1 MEQVKLIRL
10 KTGEDII
17 SYVET
22 YEAGTVILRSPM
34 IVIVKMNMRTEN
46 QTVLMDHW
54 LPITVIKENEAIIN
68 ASEIL
73 TMVDPTSEF
82 SEYYVDAVLTLDEI
96 KREESHPT
104 NGSSSNED
112 ELNKDLDI
120 NHIMESTGFNGSKTI
135 H

>member
-10 KTGEDII
+10 KTGEDVI
-17 SYVET
+17 SYVE
-22 YEAGTVILRSPM
+22 AHDSGTVILRSPM
-34 IVIVKMNMRTEN
+34 VVIVKMNMRTEN

-54 LPITVIKENEAIIN
+54 LPITVIKENEAIID

-73 TMVDPTSEF
+73 TMIDPTSEF
-82 SEYYVDAVLTLDEI
+82 SEYYVDAVVTLDEI
-96 KREESHPT
+96 KANKSNP

-112 ELNKDLDI
+112 EFNKDLDI
-120 NHIMESTGFNGSKTI
+120 NHIMDSIGLDGSKTI

>member
-17 SYVET
+17 SYIET

-73 TMVDPTSEF
+73 TMVDPSAEF
-82 SEYYVDAVLTLDEI
+82 SEYYVNAVITLDEI
-96 KREESHPT
+96 KQSESSP
-104 NGSSSNED
+104 NGSSSLED
-112 ELNKDLDI
+112 EFNKDLDI
-120 NHIMESTGFNGSKTI
+120 NHIMESIGLDGSKTI

>member
-17 SYVET
+17 SYIET
-22 YEAGTVILRSPM
+22 YDAGTVILRSPM
-34 IVIVKMNMRTEN
+34 VVIVKMNMRTEN

-54 LPITVIKENEAIIN
+54 LPITVIKENEAIID

-73 TMVDPTSEF
+73 TMIDPTSEF
-82 SEYYVDAVLTLDEI
+82 SEYYVNAVITLDEI
-96 KREESHPT
+96 KQSGS
-104 NGSSSNED
+104 NGSSSLED
-112 ELNKDLDI
+112 EFNKDLDI
-120 NHIMESTGFNGSKTI
+120 NHIMDSIGLDGSKTI

>member
-17 SYVET
+17 SYIET
-22 YEAGTVILRSPM
+22 YDAGTVILRSPM
-34 IVIVKMNMRTEN
+34 VVIVKMNMRTEN

-54 LPITVIKENEAIIN
+54 LPITVIKENEAIID

-73 TMVDPTSEF
+73 TMIDPTSEF
-82 SEYYVDAVLTLDEI
+82 SEYYVDAVITLEEI
-96 KREESHPT
+96 KRGKSNPD
-104 NGSSSNED
+104 GSSSNED
-112 ELNKDLDI
+112 EFNKDLDI
-120 NHIMESTGFNGSKTI
+120 NHIMESIGLDGSKTI

>member
-17 SYVET
+17 SYIET
-22 YEAGTVILRSPM
+22 YDAGTVILRSPM
-34 IVIVKMNMRTEN
+34 VVIVKMNMRTEN

-54 LPITVIKENEAIIN
+54 LPITVIKENEAIID

-73 TMVDPTSEF
+73 TMIDPTSEF
-82 SEYYVDAVLTLDEI
+82 SEYYVNAVITLDEI
-96 KREESHPT
+96 KQSVS

-112 ELNKDLDI
+112 EFNKDLDI
-120 NHIMESTGFNGSKTI
+120 NHIMESIGLDGSKTI

>member
-10 KTGEDII
+10 KTGEDVI
-17 SYVET
+17 SYVE
-22 YEAGTVILRSPM
+22 AHDSGTVILRSPM
-34 IVIVKMNMRTEN
+34 VVIVKMNMRTEN

-54 LPITVIKENEAIIN
+54 LPVTVIKENEAIID

-73 TMVDPTSEF
+73 TMLDPSSEF
-82 SEYYVDAVLTLDEI
+82 SEYYVDAVVTLDEI
-96 KREESHPT
+96 KANKSNL

-112 ELNKDLDI
+112 EFNKDLDI
-120 NHIMESTGFNGSKTI
+120 NHIMDSIGLDGSKTI

>member
-17 SYVET
+17 SYIEKH
-22 YEAGTVILRSPM
+22 EPGTVILRSPM
-34 IVIVKMNMRTEN
+34 VVIVKMNMRTEN

-54 LPITVIKENEAIIN
+54 LPITVIKDNEAIID

-82 SEYYVDAVLTLDEI
+82 SEYYVDAVITLDEI
-96 KREESHPT
+96 KRGKSNPD
-104 NGSSSNED
+104 GSSSNED

-120 NHIMESTGFNGSKTI
+120 NHIMESIGLDGSKTI

>member
-17 SYVET
+17 SYIET

-34 IVIVKMNMRTEN
+34 VVIVKMNMRAEN

-54 LPITVIKENEAIIN
+54 LPITVIKENEAIID

-73 TMVDPTSEF
+73 TMIDPTSEF
-82 SEYYVDAVLTLDEI
+82 SEYYVNAVITLDEI
-96 KREESHPT
+96 KQSESSP
-104 NGSSSNED
+104 NDSSSNED
-112 ELNKDLDI
+112 EFNKDLDI
-120 NHIMESTGFNGSKTI
+120 NHIMESIGLDGSKTI

>member
-10 KTGEDII
+10 KTGEDVI

-22 YEAGTVILRSPM
+22 YDAGTVILRSPM
-34 IVIVKMNMRTEN
+34 VVIVKMNMRTES

-54 LPITVIKENEAIIN
+54 LPITVIKENEAIID
-68 ASEIL
+68 AAEIL

-82 SEYYVDAVLTLDEI
+82 SEYYVDAVVTLDEV
-96 KREESHPT
+96 KANKSNP

-112 ELNKDLDI
+112 EFNKDLDI
-120 NHIMESTGFNGSKTI
+120 NHIMDLIGLDGSKTI

>member
-1 MEQVKLIRL
+1 MV
-10 KTGEDII
+10 
-17 SYVET
+17 
-22 YEAGTVILRSPM
+22 
-34 IVIVKMNMRTEN
+34 VIVKMNMRTEN

-82 SEYYVDAVLTLDEI
+82 SEYYVNAVITLDEI

-104 NGSSSNED
+104 NGTSSNED
-112 ELNKDLDI
+112 ESNKDLDI